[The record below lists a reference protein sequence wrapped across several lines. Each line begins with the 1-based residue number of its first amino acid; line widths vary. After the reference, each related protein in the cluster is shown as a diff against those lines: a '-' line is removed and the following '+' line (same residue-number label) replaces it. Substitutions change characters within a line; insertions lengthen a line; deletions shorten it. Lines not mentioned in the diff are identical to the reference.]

1 MMEIDSAMTTNLLL
15 FSNAVLLAAAAIAI
29 LRFRSQ
35 ARRFEK
41 FWDSP
46 TGVSLADE
54 QALKAQPENMLP
66 ESRPD
71 PELERRVAELQ
82 SVVRTLAKN
91 KPSVPEA
98 VESSLPIENAVR
110 MAKHG
115 ASIDDLI
122 RNCGLNIGEAQ
133 LMRKL
138 HGKAANAPTA

>member
-1 MMEIDSAMTTNLLL
+1 MEELATSRIDVATPA
-15 FSNAVLLAAAAIAI
+15 FAHGDGQVRIVLL
-29 LRFRSQ
+29 
-35 ARRFEK
+35 
-41 FWDSP
+41 
-46 TGVSLADE
+46 E